1 MNWKEILKTEKL
13 APLAATAGAVAFAS
27 RKALKDKEKIDVDK
41 PTLEKLTGRQKEIDA
56 NNDGKISRSD
66 RSFVDGFEENKKDWK
81 LFNQEQAKKEMKFIE
96 KMTKTDLMKDEFS

>member
-41 PTLEKLTGRQKEIDA
+41 PTLEKLTGRQK
-56 NNDGKISRSD
+56 
-66 RSFVDGFEENKKDWK
+66 
-81 LFNQEQAKKEMKFIE
+81 
-96 KMTKTDLMKDEFS
+96 